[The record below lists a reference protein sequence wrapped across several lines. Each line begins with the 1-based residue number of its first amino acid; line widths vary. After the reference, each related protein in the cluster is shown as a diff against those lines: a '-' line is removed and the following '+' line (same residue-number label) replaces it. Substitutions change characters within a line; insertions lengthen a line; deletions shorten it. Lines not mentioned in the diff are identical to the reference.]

1 MAHNTN
7 IDYVNTFFEYPI
19 LTKIEGNPTYEQLI
33 VIKDQLKANTASVS
47 SDLGLG
53 GGAGMGTWDYFSNLP
68 SMLLFLRSHMYDHCT
83 LDISL
88 YLRELLS
95 INNNC
100 YVTNVKKTFS
110 CLKEIVNLE
119 KCLIKQLVQVV
130 PDVYLKRFR
139 NHISNSITTPLP
151 DILASLFTTYG
162 EIEDDVLIE
171 KISQLENKVYD
182 INEPLTVM
190 YNDVE
195 DLLELSTAAN
205 NTYSDRQIVNLGV
218 KLIGNMND
226 FERAYDNILIHTRN
240 CFY

>member
-1 MAHNTN
+1 MHPGHLVVPPGTPK
-7 IDYVNTFFEYPI
+7 YQQ
-19 LTKIEGNPTYEQLI
+19 QLLR
-33 VIKDQLKANTASVS
+33 DQRKE
-47 SDLGLG
+47 
-53 GGAGMGTWDYFSNLP
+53 
-68 SMLLFLRSHMYDHCT
+68 
-83 LDISL
+83 DI
-88 YLRELLS
+88 
-95 INNNC
+95 
-100 YVTNVKKTFS
+100 FMF
-110 CLKEIVNLE
+110 KEIVNIE
-119 KCLIKQLVQVV
+119 KCLIKQLVQAV

-171 KISQLENKVYD
+171 KKSQLENKVYD

-226 FERAYDNILIHTRN
+226 FERAHDNILIHTRN